1 VRYLSVCSGIEGASV
16 AWEPLGWTPV
26 AFAEI
31 ERFPSAVLAHRF
43 PHTPNLGDF
52 TKIGKD
58 DVGAIDVLV
67 GGTPCQ
73 DFSVAGL
80 RAGLA
85 GDRGAL
91 TIEFLHLARRLRP
104 EWLVWENVPGVLS
117 ADAGRAFGTFVGIL
131 GKLGYGFAYRV
142 LDAQYCGVP
151 QRRRRVFVVGCFG
164 GDWRRAAQVLFER
177 HSLSGDL
184 APSRQARKVTPSL
197 TSSGAGVS
205 RVKGAAR
212 SDDVEWVQTVF
223 DASCAQVAPT
233 LPSRSSAGGGLGTDF
248 DCDGG
253 LICAQ
258 VAPTLVRDGAGVER
272 TGNERTEADFLIAHT
287 NADRASGGAPVIT
300 RGNSFASA
308 PKRDS
313 APLLRELF
321 DAVGAQAFAEWRLR
335 VSDSFQSSEVLQS
348 VMYGDSLRCEADKD
362 RTRLDDGALPRTED
376 LPAGA
381 VRDLWLIAS
390 RGASPGRKLAEQLA
404 REFSA
409 SMPIVS
415 HERASSAVRRLLP
428 VEVERLQGF
437 PDDWTLVPYRGKPA
451 SDGPRYR
458 SLGNS
463 FAVPVIRWIGERI
476 GKASRAT

>member
-1 VRYLSVCSGIEGASV
+1 MRYLSVCSGIEAASV
-16 AWEPLGWTPV
+16 GWEPLGWSPV

-31 ERFPSAVLAHRF
+31 EPFPSAVLAHRF
-43 PHTPNLGDF
+43 PNTPNLGDF

-58 DVGAIDVLV
+58 DVGAIDLLV

-117 ADAGRAFGTFVGIL
+117 ADGGRAFGTFLGLL
-131 GKLGYGFAYRV
+131 GKLGYGFSYRI
-142 LDAQYCGVP
+142 LDARHFGVP
-151 QRRRRVFVVGCFG
+151 QRRRRVFVVGCL
-164 GDWRRAAQVLFER
+164 GDWRRASQVLFDKF
-177 HSLSGDL
+177 SLSGN
-184 APSRQARKVTPSL
+184 PPPRRK
-197 TSSGAGVS
+197 AG
-205 RVKGAAR
+205 
-212 SDDVEWVQTVF
+212 QI
-223 DASCAQVAPT
+223 APT

-253 LICAQ
+253 LIAGTLMASGAGMERPAGMASETDFLVAHTLRAEGFDASEDGTGRGVPLVPVVYQDSEFGVKKYDTVGTLRAGREPHHQMIAFTCKDGGGDAGDDISPTLRSMHHLDGGRPNGGGQVAIAFGGQSDPISSIECAQ
-258 VAPTLVRDGAGVER
+258 PVTTRNEQPGSVAITF
-272 TGNERTEADFLIAHT
+272 TGDTVFGI
-287 NADRASGGAPVIT
+287 GGL
-300 RGNSFASA
+300 G
-308 PKRDS
+308 
-313 APLLRELF
+313 
-321 DAVGAQAFAEWRLR
+321 
-335 VSDSFQSSEVLQS
+335 
-348 VMYGDSLRCEADKD
+348 
-362 RTRLDDGALPRTED
+362 
-376 LPAGA
+376 
-381 VRDLWLIAS
+381 
-390 RGASPGRKLAEQLA
+390 
-404 REFSA
+404 
-409 SMPIVS
+409 
-415 HERASSAVRRLLP
+415 SAVRRLTP
-428 VEVERLQGF
+428 RQRECERLMGF

>member
-1 VRYLSVCSGIEGASV
+1 MCSGIEGASV

-117 ADAGRAFGTFVGIL
+117 ADGGRAFGTFVGIL

-151 QRRRRVFVVGCFG
+151 QRRRRVFVVGCFD

-233 LPSRSSAGGGLGTDF
+233 LPSRSSAGGRLGTDF

-272 TGNERTEADFLIAHT
+272 TGNERTEADFLIVHKPAIAFTCKDAGGDVGVDISPTLRSMHHLDGGRPNGGGQVAIAFALRGRDEGAQPEIHDDGST
-287 NADRASGGAPVIT
+287 AGSLRAASGGSSRDYVSIAFGGQSDPISSIECAQPVTARNGQPGSVAIT
-300 RGNSFASA
+300 FTGDTVSGYNNSFGIGG
-308 PKRDS
+308 
-313 APLLRELF
+313 LGF
-321 DAVGAQAFAEWRLR
+321 
-335 VSDSFQSSEVLQS
+335 
-348 VMYGDSLRCEADKD
+348 
-362 RTRLDDGALPRTED
+362 
-376 LPAGA
+376 
-381 VRDLWLIAS
+381 
-390 RGASPGRKLAEQLA
+390 
-404 REFSA
+404 
-409 SMPIVS
+409 
-415 HERASSAVRRLLP
+415 AVRRLTP
-428 VEVERLQGF
+428 RQRECERLQGF